1 MRCWLIFHRQGGE
14 VLALLPRKAV
24 DAPSLE
30 VLKARLGGVLGS
42 LSWCLI

>member
-14 VLALLPRKAV
+14 ALALPPRKAV

-30 VLKARLGGVLGS
+30 APKARPGGALGS